1 MIKSKLLLRAA
12 LAALVF
18 SAVFLSAGGAQAQAW
33 PSKPIRFIVPFPP
46 GGATDIITRVISTK
60 LAEQLGQAVV
70 VENRPGAGG
79 SIGSDMVAKA
89 APDGYT
95 ILMATNSTHSIGPV
109 LNPKIP
115 YVVERD
121 FAPVSE
127 VAISPDILVASP
139 ALGVNT
145 VREFV
150 ALAKSK
156 PGQLNFASSGNGT
169 IVHLSGELF
178 KNMAGIDLVHVPYK
192 GTALAIPDLISGR
205 VAILFENII
214 AALADVKGGK
224 VKALALSG
232 PVRSALFPEL
242 PTIAESGL
250 PGFETFTY
258 FGVFAPAGTP
268 REIVARL
275 NGELVKLLKT
285 PEMRDALARQ
295 GAEPVGSSPEQ
306 LAAVVRSESDKWAKV
321 IKSAGVKIE

>member
-1 MIKSKLLLRAA
+1 MTLLQLLRPAILI
-12 LAALVF
+12 LAAAA
-18 SAVFLSAGGAQAQAW
+18 SCAAAAQAW
-33 PSKPIRFIVPFPP
+33 PSKPIRFVVPFPP
-46 GGATDIITRVISTK
+46 GGATDIITRVIATR
-60 LAEQLGQAVV
+60 LGEQLGHNVV

-79 SIGSDMVAKA
+79 SIGSDLVAKA

-95 ILMATNSTHSIGPV
+95 ILMATNSTHSIGPA

-121 FAPVSE
+121 FAPVTE
-127 VAISPDILVASP
+127 VARSPDILVASP
-139 ALGVNT
+139 TLGVGS

-150 ALAKSK
+150 ALAKSR

-178 KNMAGIDLVHVPYK
+178 KSMAGIDLVHVPYK

-214 AALADVKGGK
+214 AAIADVKGGK
-224 VKALALSG
+224 VRALAVSG
-232 PVRSALFPEL
+232 PVRSSLFPDL

-250 PGFETFTY
+250 SGFETFTY

-268 REIVARL
+268 KDIVARL
-275 NGELVKLLKT
+275 NTELVKLVRT
-285 PEMRDALARQ
+285 PEMREALARQ
-295 GAEPVGSSPEQ
+295 GAEPVASTPEQ
-306 LAAVVRSESDKWAKV
+306 FAAVVKSEGEKWAKV
-321 IKSAGVKIE
+321 IKAAGVKVE

>member
-1 MIKSKLLLRAA
+1 MILLPLLRTA
-12 LAALVF
+12 LASIVLAAVVSG
-18 SAVFLSAGGAQAQAW
+18 SAAAQAW
-33 PSKPIRFIVPFPP
+33 PAKPVRFVVPFPP
-46 GGATDIITRVISTK
+46 GGATDIITRVIATR
-60 LAEQLGQAVV
+60 LGEQLGQTVV

-79 SIGSDMVAKA
+79 SIGSDLVAKA

-95 ILMATNSTHSIGPV
+95 ILMATNSTHSIGPA

-121 FAPVSE
+121 FVPVTE
-127 VAISPDILVASP
+127 VARSPDILVASP
-139 ALGVNT
+139 TLGVGS

-178 KNMAGIDLVHVPYK
+178 KSMAGIDLVHVPYK
-192 GTALAIPDLISGR
+192 GTALSIPDLISGR

-214 AALADVKGGK
+214 AAGADVKGGK
-224 VKALALSG
+224 VRALAVSG
-232 PVRSALFPEL
+232 PVRSTLFPEL

-268 REIVARL
+268 KDIVTRL
-275 NGELVKLLKT
+275 NTELVRLVRT
-285 PEMRDALARQ
+285 PEMREALARQ
-295 GAEPVGSSPEQ
+295 GAEPIASTPEQ
-306 LAAVVRSESDKWAKV
+306 FAAVVRSEGEKWAKV
-321 IKSAGVKIE
+321 IKAAGVKAE